1 MSRFLEA
8 LRSGRILLMDGAMG
22 TELQRAGLKDGE
34 CGEQWNL
41 THPDRVREI
50 HQSYKWAG
58 AEVFLTN
65 TFQSNPSNLR
75 KHALDN
81 KLEEINQAA
90 LSLTRSV
97 ARGDGFVL
105 ADIGPIDPAP
115 HLLDEAEFDRVR
127 RVVRSFSPA
136 DAIMFET
143 CSSHYEPCS
152 AIIAAR
158 VSASEFEKMPI
169 LISFSFYRDS
179 SKGLITNDKLPPRF
193 CAKMAHQGGFSGLG
207 VNCGRDIGMD
217 EMVEIIRAYRQETD
231 LPLFVRPNAGTPTR
245 VGDRWVYP
253 RTPVQMAA
261 RLPELLEAGVSMVG
275 GCCGTTP
282 EHIAAFRPTVEKW
295 NAERSK

>member
-8 LRSGRILLMDGAMG
+8 LRSGRVLLMDGAMG

-34 CGEQWNL
+34 CGEHWNV

-50 HQSYKWAG
+50 HQSYKRAG

-65 TFQSNPSNLR
+65 TFQSNPANLR
-75 KHALDN
+75 KQGLDN
-81 KLEEINQAA
+81 ELEEIHQAA

-97 ARGDGFVL
+97 SGDDGFVL
-105 ADIGPIDPAP
+105 GDIGPTTPTA
-115 HLLDEAEFDRVR
+115 HVFNEGEFDSVR
-127 RVVRSFSPA
+127 RVARSLSSA
-136 DAIMFET
+136 DAILFET
-143 CSSHYEPCS
+143 CSHFNSFL
-152 AIIAAR
+152 AIITVR
-158 VSASEFEKMPI
+158 ASGPVFEEMPI

-179 SKGLITNDKLPPRF
+179 NKGLITNDKLAPQF

-217 EMVEIIRAYRQETD
+217 EMIEIIRAYRQETD
-231 LPLFVRPNAGTPTR
+231 LPLFARPNAGTPAR
-245 VGDRWVYP
+245 VGDGWVYP
-253 RTPVQMAA
+253 RTPQQMAA

-282 EHIAAFRPTVEKW
+282 EHIAAFRPIVEKW
-295 NAERSK
+295 NAARSK